1 MSDIVKMHTRTEQYS
16 MGSSQKFKL
25 GVSFVG
31 YLAFI
36 SCHVVVTYR
45 KDRKNEG
52 LKMAQK

>member
-52 LKMAQK
+52 LKIAQK